1 MASATRQN
9 FSISAVFYYPSGLRR
24 KIGVNSM
31 LKLLYNRR
39 GFSVGILT
47 FSSLLTPGA
56 YAASA
61 LDAHEH
67 GHATL
72 DIATENQTVE
82 LYFKSPAVNL
92 IGFEHAPENNDER
105 DQLKNAV
112 AWFDQHSIIDIV
124 NRNCELS
131 RSSIEETVTQEA
143 ESHNDHHHEHGE
155 HEGSHSEF
163 IVNQT
168 LSCDTNVTGEI
179 STAGLLKQFNGIE
192 ELDVSWVTSSGQG
205 GGEVTRESM
214 TLNLGD

>member
-1 MASATRQN
+1 
-9 FSISAVFYYPSGLRR
+9 
-24 KIGVNSM
+24 M
-31 LKLLYNRR
+31 LKLLYSLRLPSL
-39 GFSVGILT
+39 GVLTLSSVLA
-47 FSSLLTPGA
+47 PGA
-56 YAASA
+56 YSASA

-92 IGFEHAPENNDER
+92 VGFEHAPENNDER

-112 AWFDQHSIIDIV
+112 AWFDQHPIIDIV

-143 ESHNDHHHEHGE
+143 ESHHHHEHDE
-155 HEGSHSEF
+155 HEGTHSEF

-168 LSCDTNVTGEI
+168 LYCDTNVTGEI

-192 ELDVSWVTSSGQG
+192 ELDVSWVTGSGQG
-205 GGEVTRESM
+205 GGEATRESM
-214 TLNLGD
+214 ILNLGD